1 MKRYLLVLVAPAAFL
16 APNLSALDNGLAK
29 TPPMGWNSWN
39 KFGCK
44 VREDLVRKAA
54 DAIVKT
60 GMKDAGYQYVVIDDC
75 WQVGRDQEGNILFD
89 KEKFPSGLGALADYV
104 HSVGLKFGIYS
115 DAGTKTCAGRP
126 GSRGYEFQDARQY
139 AAWGVDYLKYDWC
152 DTTTQN
158 APASYSIMRDALL
171 KTGRPIVFSLCEW
184 GTSKPWTWA
193 KDVGNLWRTTT
204 DIQDRWE
211 GKGEKH
217 GGAVMD
223 LVDLQDGLEGFAGP
237 GHWNDPDMLEV
248 GNGGMTT
255 TEYQSHFSLWA
266 ILAAPL
272 MAGNDLDKM
281 TPEIHDILTNH
292 EVILV
297 DQDPL
302 GKQGKRVRHQDNQD
316 IWVKPLQDNRVAVVL
331 LNRSAAAQPIT
342 LKWAEAG
349 LAADQSAMVRDL
361 WAHKDLGSMK
371 GSLSTPVAAHGV
383 VMVTL
388 NRAR

>member
-1 MKRYLLVLVAPAAFL
+1 
-16 APNLSALDNGLAK
+16 
-29 TPPMGWNSWN
+29 
-39 KFGCK
+39 
-44 VREDLVRKAA
+44 
-54 DAIVKT
+54 
-60 GMKDAGYQYVVIDDC
+60 
-75 WQVGRDQEGNILFD
+75 
-89 KEKFPSGLGALADYV
+89 
-104 HSVGLKFGIYS
+104 
-115 DAGTKTCAGRP
+115 
-126 GSRGYEFQDARQY
+126 
-139 AAWGVDYLKYDWC
+139 
-152 DTTTQN
+152 
-158 APASYSIMRDALL
+158 
-171 KTGRPIVFSLCEW
+171 
-184 GTSKPWTWA
+184 
-193 KDVGNLWRTTT
+193 
-204 DIQDRWE
+204 
-211 GKGEKH
+211 
-217 GGAVMD
+217 VMD